1 MNKKKLTTQI
11 TDGGYSENLY
21 TKIPCTI
28 GYVYMRVEVDGKVK
42 PCCISRVSTGNIT
55 KSSVNEIWHGK
66 RQQAFREKLEK
77 INVDHFHQHDPEWAF
92 CQQCS
97 HSSFNRENAE
107 ILNKK
112 LK

>member
-1 MNKKKLTTQI
+1 MSDKKLTTQI
-11 TDGGYSENLY
+11 TDGGFSENIY
-21 TKIPCTI
+21 KKIPCTI
-28 GYVYMRVEVDGKVK
+28 GYVYMRVEVDGRVK
-42 PCCISRVSTGNIT
+42 PCCISRVATGNMNDN
-55 KSSVNEIWHGK
+55 SAAEIWHGK

-77 INVDHFHQHDPEWAF
+77 INVDHFHQYDPEWTF

-97 HSSFNRENAE
+97 HRITNIQNAE